1 MNYRFY
7 RYFSVGLR
15 HHSNMSQHVTS
26 KLPQPWYSYH
36 VRCSPS
42 MSQWSES
49 SGPKTRVLS
58 LTVQLWEGANG
69 DACQGDG
76 HPSMYGQTVGPI
88 LKQDNLCDSCSAET
102 LENQWVSW
110 RLILGFPFKK
120 NEQNFYPLLQAF
132 RMPQCVMIKKAGSS
146 MPSTRLWILSW
157 ISCPA
162 RIWTRRASNTGG
174 SWNWVIHGGNV
185 RKRPNTIKT

>member
-120 NEQNFYPLLQAF
+120 MNRIFTHCYRLFACPNVWWLKKPDLLCLQHGFGSFLGFLVLPEFGREEQATQAGVEIESY
-132 RMPQCVMIKKAGSS
+132 MEAM
-146 MPSTRLWILSW
+146 
-157 ISCPA
+157 
-162 RIWTRRASNTGG
+162 
-174 SWNWVIHGGNV
+174 
-185 RKRPNTIKT
+185 